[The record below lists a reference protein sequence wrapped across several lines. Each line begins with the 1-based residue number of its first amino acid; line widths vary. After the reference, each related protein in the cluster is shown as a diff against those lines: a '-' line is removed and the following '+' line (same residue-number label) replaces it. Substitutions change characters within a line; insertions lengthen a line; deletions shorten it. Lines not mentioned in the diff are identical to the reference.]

1 MQAQL
6 KALEASLPPGKTMQA
21 LFYEQLFDPDSPL
34 KMILADVEA
43 KFGPVYPTGC
53 ATHQ

>member
-21 LFYEQLFDPDSPL
+21 LFYEQHFDPDSPL
-34 KMILADVEA
+34 LQSAQQCDGC
-43 KFGPVYPTGC
+43 FGE
-53 ATHQ
+53 